1 MRPSFSECTKP
12 PFTVMIQTRTP
23 EEALSG
29 IARAKRSGAEAIG
42 LQICRWEPEYHTTQ
56 CYLQAMEA
64 AGELPVYVTNYRYDR
79 NEGRSDENL
88 AEGLVE
94 LARCGAALCD
104 VMGDLYA
111 PCADQLTME
120 PAAIAGQQLL
130 IRRLHDVGAQVLM
143 SSHVMNFTPAER
155 VVEMALE
162 QQRRGADV
170 VKIVTGAET
179 MEEQLENLRITQ
191 LLKTTLSVP
200 FLFLTGGECKLH
212 RRLGPSLGCCMYLCV
227 LEHDALATPTQ
238 PRMDELQALRPY
250 LL

>member
-1 MRPSFSECTKP
+1 
-12 PFTVMIQTRTP
+12 
-23 EEALSG
+23 
-29 IARAKRSGAEAIG
+29 
-42 LQICRWEPEYHTTQ
+42 
-56 CYLQAMEA
+56 
-64 AGELPVYVTNYRYDR
+64 
-79 NEGRSDENL
+79 
-88 AEGLVE
+88 
-94 LARCGAALCD
+94 
-104 VMGDLYA
+104 
-111 PCADQLTME
+111 
-120 PAAIAGQQLL
+120 
-130 IRRLHDVGAQVLM
+130 M

-155 VVEMALE
+155 MVEMALE

-238 PRMDELQALRPY
+238 PRMDELQTLRPY

>member
-1 MRPSFSECTKP
+1 MRPSFSKCTKP
-12 PFTVMIQTRTP
+12 PFTAMIQTRTL
-23 EEALSG
+23 EQAIAG
-29 IARAKRSGAEAIG
+29 ITRARADGAEAIG
-42 LQICRWEPEYHTTQ
+42 LQICRWEPEYHTEV
-56 CYLQAMEA
+56 CYRQALQA
-64 AGELPVYVTNYRYDR
+64 AGDLPVYVTNYRYDR

-94 LARCGAALCD
+94 LAHCGAALCD

-111 PCADQLTME
+111 PCADQLTMDPE
-120 PAAIAGQQLL
+120 AIAGQQRL
-130 IRRLHDVGAQVLM
+130 IARIHEAGAQVLI

-227 LEHDALATPTQ
+227 LEHDELATPTQ
-238 PRMDELQALRPY
+238 PRMDELQTLRPY